1 MAKKTIEKPV
11 QELKLLSNSALSM
24 VGLYED
30 EKGLFDVIAT
40 NKIKLERGYCKQF
53 SKQFSNRLFV
63 ETTEQELN
71 ELLKAG
77 KIKRI

>member
-53 SKQFSNRLFV
+53 SNRLFI
-63 ETTEQELN
+63 ETTEKELN
-71 ELLKAG
+71 ELLKDG
-77 KIKRI
+77 KIKRV

>member
-11 QELKLLSNSALSM
+11 QEFKLLSNSALSM

-40 NKIKLERGYCKQF
+40 KKTNLERGYCKQF
-53 SKQFSNRLFV
+53 SNRLFI
-63 ETTEQELN
+63 ETTEKELN
-71 ELLKAG
+71 ELLKDG
-77 KIKRI
+77 KIKRV

>member
-1 MAKKTIEKPV
+1 MAKKTIEKPA
-11 QELKLLSNSALSM
+11 QEFKLLSNSALSM

-40 NKIKLERGYCKQF
+40 KKIKLERLYC
-53 SKQFSNRLFV
+53 KQFSNRLPID
-63 ETTEQELN
+63 TTEKELN

-77 KIKRI
+77 KIKRL